1 MFDLTLLHPKVVHF
15 AVALFSLSVLFDL
28 LSVITKKETFHTAGR
43 VNLIFAG
50 AAGIITVITGL
61 IAENRVPHVD
71 AAHEIM
77 EIHETLGFIT
87 LGSILLLLVWR
98 LFLKGK
104 LPEKAIALYLFI
116 GIAGL
121 GVMFTGAYY
130 GGEMVYTYGVA
141 VKAVPVSEEE
151 AGYHHE
157 GDNTQEKKPG
167 MEKKMQDSRKVKIL
181 PKEEQKGHKH
191 KDGSE
196 HAH

>member
-1 MFDLTLLHPKVVHF
+1 MFDLTYLHPIVVHF
-15 AVALFSLSVLFDL
+15 TIGLFVLSVLFDIL
-28 LSVITKKETFHTAGR
+28 GAITKKEKFKIAGWL
-43 VNLIFAG
+43 NLLFAG
-50 AAGIITVITGL
+50 AAGIVTVIAGL
-61 IAENRVPHVD
+61 IAESRVPHVE

-77 EIHETLGFIT
+77 ETHETLGFIT

-104 LPEKAIALYLFI
+104 LPQKALALYLFI

-141 VKAVPVSEEE
+141 VKAVPVSEE
-151 AGYHHE
+151 AGHHHE
-157 GDNTQEKKPG
+157 GDNAHEEKPG
-167 MEKKMQDSRKVKIL
+167 IEKMRQDSGKVKIL

-196 HAH
+196 HVH